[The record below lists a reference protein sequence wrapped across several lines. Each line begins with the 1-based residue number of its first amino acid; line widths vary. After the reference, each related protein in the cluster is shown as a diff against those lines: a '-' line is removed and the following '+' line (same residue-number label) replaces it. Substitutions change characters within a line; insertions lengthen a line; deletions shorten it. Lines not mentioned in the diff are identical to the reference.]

1 MRYLLPLLILWTS
14 IASAQQTA
22 TSTIDEVTV
31 YLQGARVTRSAK
43 IKVNKGANEI
53 LIEDLSPDIDDSSIM
68 LTDLAGMSLTGINYK
83 TSVLEKK
90 SPTALLKKIETRLDS
105 VANAITI
112 VDAEVSGLNEEK
124 LLLQNNR
131 NLNKTDSGLSLAQVK
146 EFGSYYNQRFTT
158 INVALAQLNTKRMEL
173 LQLQNQLNTE
183 KRNINPQMNEL
194 RGSIT
199 LKVTSNISKNVTL
212 QLVYNVNSAGWVP
225 IYDITA
231 AGTNADVELKFKGQV
246 YQSSG
251 TDWDQVKMTLSTG
264 DPYID
269 NTKPNLEAKRLNFV
283 RNNYRSNAVG
293 RSNKKYNPNVSRVTG
308 TLTDMNGSPISG
320 ATIQVQGTQN
330 YSTTGIEGN
339 YSIGVNNGTA
349 LTYSMLGYNSETIP
363 IYSSVINHQITQS
376 YDDLEEIVVVGYQ
389 TKDKNAMSRSSGHAD
404 MDDEAYEAAPQVVA
418 AVAENVASRTYE
430 LSQPY
435 SIPSTGETT
444 DIEISVNNIT
454 ADYEY
459 YTAPVINENVFL
471 TAKLKNWESL
481 NLIPGEANVYFED
494 AYTGKIY
501 FDTDTTDDNLTV
513 SLGVDPQISVERKD
527 VQDFK
532 AKSFFGDKRIIDKKY
547 EITLKNNRSKA
558 IVVKLQDRIPL
569 SANSEIKVDDQEQGD
584 AEMDKETQI
593 LTWSINLPSGG
604 QVKKT
609 FSYQVK
615 YPKDKR
621 INLD

>member
-1 MRYLLPLLILWTS
+1 MRFLLPLLILLTS
-14 IASAQQTA
+14 ITSAQQTA

-43 IKVNKGANEI
+43 VKVNKGANEI

-105 VANAITI
+105 VADAITM

-124 LLLQNNR
+124 LLLQSNR
-131 NLNKTDSGLSLAQVK
+131 DLNKTDSGLSLAQVK
-146 EFGSYYNQRFTT
+146 EFGSYYNQRFKT
-158 INVALAQLNTKRMEL
+158 INVSLAQLNKKRTEL
-173 LQLQNQLNTE
+173 QQLQNQLNIE

-199 LKVTSNISKNVTL
+199 LKVTSNVAKNVNL

-251 TDWDQVKMTLSTG
+251 TDWNQVKMTLSTG

-293 RSNKKYNPNVSRVTG
+293 RSNKRYNPNVSRVTG
-308 TLTDMNGSPISG
+308 TLTDMNGSPILG
-320 ATIQVQGTQN
+320 ATVQVQGTQN
-330 YSTTGIEGN
+330 YSTTGIEGD

-349 LTYSMLGYNSETIP
+349 LTYSMPGYNSETIP
-363 IYSSVINHQITQS
+363 IYSSVMNHQITQS
-376 YDDLEEIVVVGYQ
+376 YDDLEEVVIVGYR
-389 TKDKNAMSRSSGHAD
+389 TKDKNAMSRSSSD
-404 MDDEAYEAAPQVVA
+404 MDDEAYEPEPKVIA
-418 AVAENVASRTYE
+418 AVEENVASRTYE

-444 DIEISVNNIT
+444 DIEISVNKIT

-593 LTWSINLPSGG
+593 LTWTINLASGS
-604 QVKKT
+604 QVKKA

-615 YPKDKR
+615 YPKNKR

>member
-1 MRYLLPLLILWTS
+1 MKFVFLFLVASLT
-14 IASAQQTA
+14 SAQQTA
-22 TSTIDEVTV
+22 TSSIDAVTV
-31 YLQGARVTRSAK
+31 YLQGARVTRTATMN
-43 IKVNKGANEI
+43 VNKGANEI
-53 LIEDLSPDIDDSSIM
+53 VIDDLSPDIDDSSIM

-90 SPTALLKKIETRLDS
+90 SPTALLKKIEKRLDS
-105 VANAITI
+105 VVDAITI
-112 VDAEVSGLNEEK
+112 IDAEVSGFKEEK

-131 NLNKTDSGLSLAQVK
+131 NLNKSDSGLSLAQIK
-146 EFGSYYNQRFTT
+146 EFGSYYNQRFKG
-158 INVALAQLNTKRMEL
+158 INVALAQLDKKRTELQL
-173 LQLQNQLNTE
+173 LQSQLNTE
-183 KRNINPQMNEL
+183 KRSINPQMNEL

-199 LKVTSNISKNVTL
+199 LKVTSNVAKMVTL
-212 QLVYNVNSAGWVP
+212 ELVYNVNSAGWVP

-231 AGTNADVELKFKGQV
+231 AGTDADVELKFKGQV

-269 NTKPNLEAKRLNFV
+269 NTKPNLEAKKLNFV
-283 RNNYRSNAVG
+283 RSNYNRQAVG
-293 RSNKKYNPNVSRVTG
+293 RSNKRYNPNVSRVTG
-308 TLTDMNGSPISG
+308 TLTDMNGSSILG
-320 ATIQVQGTQN
+320 ATIQIQGTQN
-330 YSTTGIEGN
+330 YSSSGIDGK
-339 YSIGVNNGTA
+339 YSIGVNSGSS
-349 LTYSMLGYNSETIP
+349 LIYSMIGYTTETIP
-363 IYSSVINHQITQS
+363 IYSSVMNHQMTES
-376 YDDLEEIVVVGYQ
+376 YDTLDEVVVMGYGVSDDKME
-389 TKDKNAMSRSSGHAD
+389 TKSARMEDSASISMTSK
-404 MDDEAYEAAPQVVA
+404 PKVIA
-418 AVAENVASRTYE
+418 AVEENIASRTYE

-444 DIEISVNNIT
+444 DIEISVNKIT

-471 TAKLKNWESL
+471 TAQLKNWESL

-558 IVVKLQDRIPL
+558 IVVKLQDRIPI
-569 SANSEIKVDDQEQGD
+569 SANSDIKVDEQEPGD
-584 AEMDKETQI
+584 AQMDKDTQI
-593 LTWSINLPSGG
+593 LTWSIMLPSGV
-604 QVKKT
+604 QVKKV

-621 INLD
+621 INMD

>member
-1 MRYLLPLLILWTS
+1 MFS
-14 IASAQQTA
+14 MVSAQQTA
-22 TSTIDEVTV
+22 TSSIDEVTV
-31 YLQGARVTRSAK
+31 YLQGARVTRTAT
-43 IKVNKGANEI
+43 IKVTKGANEI
-53 LIEDLSPDIDDSSIM
+53 LIDDLSPDIDDSSIM
-68 LTDLAGMSLTGINYK
+68 LTDLAGMSLTGLNYK

-90 SPTALLKKIETRLDS
+90 SPTALLEKIKQRLDS
-105 VANAITI
+105 VSLAITI
-112 VDAEVSGLNEEK
+112 IDAEVSGLNEEK

-131 NLNKTDSGLSLAQVK
+131 NLNKTDSGLSLVQVK
-146 EFGSYYNQRFTT
+146 EFGSYYNQRFKA
-158 INVALAQLNTKRMEL
+158 INVTLARLNKERQEL
-173 LQLQNQLNTE
+173 QQLQNQLNTE
-183 KRNINPQMNEL
+183 IRNINPQMNEL
-194 RGSIT
+194 RGAIT
-199 LKVTSNISKNVTL
+199 LKVTSNVSKTVKL
-212 QLVYNVNSAGWVP
+212 ELVYNVNSAGWVP

-264 DPYID
+264 DPFID

-283 RNNYRSNAVG
+283 RVNYNRQAVG
-293 RSNKKYNPNVSRVTG
+293 RSNKRYNPNVSRVTG
-308 TLTDMNGSPISG
+308 RLTDPSGEAIFG
-320 ATIQVQGTQN
+320 ATVQEGGTQN
-330 YSTTGIEGN
+330 FTTTDFDGN
-339 YSIGVNNGTA
+339 YSINVSQGSNLVFSYT
-349 LTYSMLGYNSETIP
+349 GYDSTVVP
-363 IYSSVINHQITQS
+363 IYASVISEQLKTS
-376 YDDLEEIVVVGYQ
+376 LDEVVVTAYRSM
-389 TKDKNAMSRSSGHAD
+389 DRNALSNASGHED
-404 MDDEAYEAAPQVVA
+404 IDDEAYEAPKVIA
-418 AVAENVASRTYE
+418 AVEENLASRTYE

-501 FDTDTTDDNLTV
+501 FDTDTTEDNLTI

-558 IVVKLQDRIPL
+558 IIVKLQDRIPM
-569 SANSEIKVDDQEQGD
+569 SANSDIKVDEEEPGD
-584 AEMDKETQI
+584 AVMDKETQI
-593 LTWSINLPSGG
+593 LTWNINLPSGG
-604 QVKKT
+604 QVKKA

-615 YPKDKR
+615 YPKNER